1 MDTRT
6 DRRIPKQNT
15 QSIVPNIQ
23 PIVPNIVQPVPQSIP
38 QPVSQDIIQ
47 PVVPN
52 IVQPVVPNIAQRPQR
67 RERINYAELNR
78 TGRIINR

>member
-15 QSIVPNIQ
+15 QTIVPNIQ
-23 PIVPNIVQPVPQSIP
+23 RIVPNIEPIVPNIVQPVV
-38 QPVSQDIIQ
+38 QPVRQPIVQ

-52 IVQPVVPNIAQRPQR
+52 IVQRPQR
-67 RERINYAELNR
+67 RQRINYAHLNT
-78 TGRIINR
+78 TGEIINR